1 MLARFKRKIHGDEQ
15 GITGLETAII
25 LIAFVMVAAV
35 FAYVVLSAGLFSSQ
49 KAKQSVNAAL
59 AETKSTVMVK
69 GDILAEMTDDNGIPV
84 VNKIYFTVGSLSGSD
99 PIDFTDTTSGS
110 NVVTISYSDAY
121 QQYPALPWTMK
132 KIITIN
138 DDNLLDENEFFQIIV
153 DLSPVNHI
161 GTYAA
166 TPTPTVTPTDTP
178 TPTPTPTTTP
188 TPTPTQ
194 DPTLVGR
201 YHHFSLQ
208 LAPPSGAVLTIERT
222 IPAKVSKI
230 INLY

>member
-1 MLARFKRKIHGDEQ
+1 MLARFNKKIHSNEQ

-25 LIAFVMVAAV
+25 LIAFVMVASV

-59 AETKSTVMVK
+59 SETKSTVMVK
-69 GDILAEMTDDNGIPV
+69 GDVLAEMIDDNGTPV
-84 VNKIYFTVGSLSGSD
+84 VNKIYFTVGSLAGSD
-99 PIDFTDTTSGS
+99 PIDFTDTQDGK

-121 QQYPALPWTMK
+121 QQFPALPWQMVK
-132 KIITIN
+132 VITVN

-161 GTYAA
+161 ET
-166 TPTPTVTPTDTP
+166 TPTPTPTETP
-178 TPTPTPTTTP
+178 TPTPTPTSTATP
-188 TPTPTQ
+188 
-194 DPTLVGR
+194 DLSKVGR
-201 YHHFSLQ
+201 YHQFALQ
-208 LAPPSGAVLTIERT
+208 LKPPSGAVLSIERT
-222 IPAKVSKI
+222 VPAKVSKI